1 MFPMCLF
8 NWRKIMQREKWKT
21 MDVILVILAIF
32 LLVFVIAMIAIYI
45 KTGGIPDTLCT
56 CVFSVCGGE
65 CGVMGWIKTTK
76 DRHLSR
82 QYELEDRE
90 TDKKIMEETCIVS
103 NPQCDLLI
111 LALFLLMVAVLVLT
125 RYVLPWVKSKVDS
138 EKLNL
143 VAQWAYKAVLMA
155 QQTMKATGGK
165 EKKAIVTQFL
175 KEILQEKN
183 IALSDKQIE
192 ILIEAAVKQMK
203 IQENLGIV
211 IEATDDV
218 EV

>member
-1 MFPMCLF
+1 
-8 NWRKIMQREKWKT
+8 MQKEKWKT

-32 LLVFVIAMIAIYI
+32 LLVFVIVMIAIYI
-45 KTGGIPDTLCT
+45 RTGGIPDTLCT

-65 CGVMGWIKTTK
+65 CGVMAGSKQRKTDTFPDSMNWRIGRQTK
-76 DRHLSR
+76 
-82 QYELEDRE
+82 
-90 TDKKIMEETCIVS
+90 KKAWRKWRMSDICFEG
-103 NPQCDLLI
+103 LKI
-111 LALFLLMVAVLVLT
+111 LVMVAVLVLT
-125 RYVLPWVKSKVDS
+125 RYVLPWVKSKADS

-143 VAQWAYKAVLMA
+143 VAQWAYKAVFMA
-155 QQTMKATGGK
+155 QQTMKATDGK

-175 KEILQEKN
+175 KELLQEKN
-183 IALSDKQIE
+183 IALSDTQIE

-203 IQENLGIV
+203 IQENAGIV

>member
-1 MFPMCLF
+1 
-8 NWRKIMQREKWKT
+8 MQKEKWKT

-32 LLVFVIAMIAIYI
+32 LLVFVIVMIAIYI
-45 KTGGIPDTLCT
+45 RTGGIPDTLCT

-90 TDKKIMEETCIVS
+90 TKKKAWRKRRMSDICFEG
-103 NPQCDLLI
+103 LKI
-111 LALFLLMVAVLVLT
+111 LVMVAVLVLT
-125 RYVLPWVKSKVDS
+125 RYVLPWVKSKADS

-143 VAQWAYKAVLMA
+143 VAQLAYKAVLMA
-155 QQTMKATGGK
+155 QQTMKATDGK

-175 KEILQEKN
+175 KELLQEKN
-183 IALSDKQIE
+183 IALSDTQIE

-203 IQENLGIV
+203 IQENAGIV